1 MIFVAIVVIVI
12 IVVVLIIIVV
22 IMIIVIIMT
31 IVVVLIIVVDLIIV
45 VVLIITISCWIKD
58 YDYDILM
65 PQEKACLV
73 SAPSPPARTKSYQAP
88 SPLPAKIALVRSA
101 SETQAVVEKEKVE
114 EVVVKEEVLWTDE
127 MVQDM
132 FDCLDQVRDY
142 LSQHHGQLVMI

>member
-1 MIFVAIVVIVI
+1 MIFVAIVVI
-12 IVVVLIIIVV
+12 
-22 IMIIVIIMT
+22 M
-31 IVVVLIIVVDLIIV
+31 IIV

>member
-1 MIFVAIVVIVI
+1 MI

-31 IVVVLIIVVDLIIV
+31 IVVIMIIV

-142 LSQHHGQLVMI
+142 YLSQHHGQLVMI